1 MNNLEESKQ
10 VLIKAREQIINEI
23 NTCARN
29 GAVGR
34 VSSYAPVLT
43 NLHNAI
49 KVFDELMF
57 VAEPK
62 PVEQRVEQQE
72 QQVTRGPG
80 RKPAQA

>member
-1 MNNLEESKQ
+1 MNNLKESKE

-23 NTCARN
+23 NICARN

-49 KVFDELMF
+49 KVIDELMF
-57 VAEPK
+57 VAEPPK
-62 PVEQRVEQQE
+62 PVEQQSE